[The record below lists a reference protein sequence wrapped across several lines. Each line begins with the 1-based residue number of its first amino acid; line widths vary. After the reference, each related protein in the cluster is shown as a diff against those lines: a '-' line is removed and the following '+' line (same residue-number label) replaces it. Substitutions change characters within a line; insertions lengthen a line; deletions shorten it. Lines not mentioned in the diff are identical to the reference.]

1 LNSLRE
7 VFPDHAYSLL
17 VSHQLVGTT
26 LSLFAR
32 DELVYEIRNVEIGKR
47 MTGLGGMTGNK
58 GSVAVWFDFYQR
70 TFCVIASHFAAGIYY
85 FYVRITCLRTKQ
97 YRRPQ

>member
-1 LNSLRE
+1 MNSLRD
-7 VFPDHAYSLL
+7 VFPDHSYSLL

-70 TFCVIASHFAAGIYY
+70 TFCVISSHFAAGILQ
-85 FYVRITCLRTKQ
+85 FYAWSTVLRTK
-97 YRRPQ
+97 